1 MLNVQTKST
10 AKMVKNT
17 TGGSGHKS
25 QARKLVSSGKSN
37 RIRLSENEFERY
49 AYVTKMLGNGMCYVI
64 TDAGATLTCHIRGK
78 FRSRNKK
85 NNMVTPMSILLVGIR
100 DWESEQKNCDM
111 LELYDQED
119 VRQMRINPAVDL
131 SKLDRHLTSSV
142 ASLQIKQT
150 QTTDEL
156 VFSNDSEIEYSD
168 AIDHSSNEL
177 YRIGEEVISFDDI

>member
-1 MLNVQTKST
+1 
-10 AKMVKNT
+10 MVKNT

-25 QARKLVSSGKSN
+25 QARKLVSSVRSN

-64 TDAGATLTCHIRGK
+64 TDSGATLTCHIRGK

-119 VRQMRINPAVDL
+119 VRQMRTNPAVDFTA
-131 SKLDRHLTSSV
+131 LDRFVTSKNGSTV
-142 ASLQIKQT
+142 SAKQEH
-150 QTTDEL
+150 DEL
-156 VFSNDSEIEYSD
+156 EFSNDIQIECSNTTD
-168 AIDHSSNEL
+168 ISSSEL
-177 YRIGEEVISFDDI
+177 YQIGEQIIAFEDI

>member
-1 MLNVQTKST
+1 
-10 AKMVKNT
+10 MVKNT

-49 AYVTKMLGNGMCYVI
+49 AYVTKMLGNGMCYVL

-119 VRQMRINPAVDL
+119 VRQLRANPAVDL
-131 SKLDRHLTSSV
+131 STLDRCIVNSGA
-142 ASLQIKQT
+142 ASISTKQET
-150 QTTDEL
+150 EEL
-156 VFSNDSEIEYSD
+156 VFSNDVEHEYADPMD
-168 AIDHSSNEL
+168 ASSTEL
-177 YRIGEEVISFDDI
+177 YRIGEEIVAFEDI

>member
-1 MLNVQTKST
+1 
-10 AKMVKNT
+10 MVKNT

>member
-1 MLNVQTKST
+1 
-10 AKMVKNT
+10 MVKNT

-25 QARKLVSSGKSN
+25 QARKLVASGKSN

-49 AYVTKMLGNGMCYVI
+49 AYVTKMLGNGMCYVV

-119 VRQMRINPAVDL
+119 VRQLRANPAVDFTA
-131 SKLDRHLTSSV
+131 LDRFVTTKTGSSV
-142 ASLQIKQT
+142 SVKQEN
-150 QTTDEL
+150 DEL
-156 VFSNDSEIEYSD
+156 EFSNDFQVECSNAMDI
-168 AIDHSSNEL
+168 SSSEL
-177 YRIGEEVISFDDI
+177 YQIGEEIVAFEDI